1 MIEQSRWEETFVDAN
16 VTYHLE
22 IEGKLILVRN
32 VPARVNVE
40 TGERMF
46 SPETVEHLQKLV
58 RSRRRPVQTVETPV
72 FDYA

>member
-40 TGERMF
+40 TGERMV